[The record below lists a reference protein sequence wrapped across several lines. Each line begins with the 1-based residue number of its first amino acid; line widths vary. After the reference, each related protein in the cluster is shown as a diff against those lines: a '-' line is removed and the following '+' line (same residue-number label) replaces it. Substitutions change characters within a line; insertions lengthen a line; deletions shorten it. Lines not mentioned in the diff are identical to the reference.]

1 MNAIREDMKDHP
13 LAQAAREVNAYAEKH
28 GLEETCEHY
37 GFKIEDVKYIA
48 EQRALRAIYAF
59 RGVNLNMKE
68 PQIVG
73 LTRAE
78 IPTYIQLTAAYMDA
92 LVIGWR
98 AKEIT
103 MTDLHEGVKRARE
116 AFEKQ

>member
-1 MNAIREDMKDHP
+1 
-13 LAQAAREVNAYAEKH
+13 
-28 GLEETCEHY
+28 
-37 GFKIEDVKYIA
+37 
-48 EQRALRAIYAF
+48 
-59 RGVNLNMKE
+59 MKE

-103 MTDLHEGVKRARE
+103 MTDLHEGVKKARE

>member
-1 MNAIREDMKDHP
+1 MAMHP
-13 LAQAAREVNAYAEKH
+13 LA
-28 GLEETCEHY
+28 LEETCEHY